1 VGISSKQFLKNLS
14 RSEVLNENEVSEF
27 LDSITE
33 LPEEGEEL
41 AKLMVRRK
49 LLTRYQAPRIY
60 KGQTDYL
67 TLGDY
72 VILDSI
78 GKGGMGLVFLAEHR
92 RMGRRVALKT
102 LSAMIVE
109 DEVQLKRFQQEVRAT
124 AKLSHPNIVT
134 AYDAGESKGIH
145 YFVMEFV
152 EGDDLSRTVKQHGPL
167 AVNMAVEFV
176 LHVARGLKYAHD
188 HPIITADT

>member
-1 VGISSKQFLKNLS
+1 MGISSKQFLKNLS

-102 LSAMIVE
+102 LSAMIV
-109 DEVQLKRFQQEVRAT
+109 
-124 AKLSHPNIVT
+124 
-134 AYDAGESKGIH
+134 
-145 YFVMEFV
+145 
-152 EGDDLSRTVKQHGPL
+152 
-167 AVNMAVEFV
+167 
-176 LHVARGLKYAHD
+176 
-188 HPIITADT
+188 